1 MSAFNN
7 LISNHNSRYF
17 NFNDGYWEIE
27 QKHFV
32 MALVSMVLDKEWWFI
47 IWQCNAFY
55 ISTDK
60 TSTALFYKIIYERWN
75 VIWKKE
81 KKKTSAYNAAL
92 LTFLNL
98 TLVPMVPENVMLDY
112 LSISWMILIT
122 YMHNV
127 KIKKC
132 CSVFIRLYVLK
143 RISKNYF

>member
-47 IWQCNAFY
+47 IWQYNAFY
-55 ISTDK
+55 ISTNK

-75 VIWKKE
+75 VTWKKE

-92 LTFLNL
+92 LTFFNL

-112 LSISWMILIT
+112 LSISCIL
-122 YMHNV
+122 YAQRGN
-127 KIKKC
+127 KKMLFC
-132 CSVFIRLYVLK
+132 FY
-143 RISKNYF
+143 